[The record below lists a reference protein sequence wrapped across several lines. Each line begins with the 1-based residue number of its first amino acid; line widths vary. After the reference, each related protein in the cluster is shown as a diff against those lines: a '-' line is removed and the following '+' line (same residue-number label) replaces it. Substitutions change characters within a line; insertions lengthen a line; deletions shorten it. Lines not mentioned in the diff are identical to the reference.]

1 MFQLFQYDIALIK
14 IETPFKRFEG
24 GRKVIPICLLGD
36 SKIKVIDDLHFNQ
49 EITIIGMGDTNKKE
63 KKPLKLQ
70 YATVTRIPDKKCF
83 KKSYPKVSD
92 SRWLEPK
99 SLLIFE
105 TFRGVKNSG
114 FCVKVN
120 SILKSHSHVTVT
132 GKKLVILTAQSSSI
146 PLLKNAF
153 NIFFHSDA
161 KYMYFVASTGVGR
174 LVRCIIPTLS
184 HTLKPNK
191 VYLLS

>member
-1 MFQLFQYDIALIK
+1 MVAWSSEPKFNFYFSAAYENGILFQLFQYDIALIK

-120 SILKSHSHVTVT
+120 SILKSHSHVLNSHRE
-132 GKKLVILTAQSSSI
+132 K
-146 PLLKNAF
+146 
-153 NIFFHSDA
+153 
-161 KYMYFVASTGVGR
+161 VGNTHR
-174 LVRCIIPTLS
+174 T
-184 HTLKPNK
+184 K
-191 VYLLS
+191 

>member
-14 IETPFKRFEG
+14 IATPFKRFEG
-24 GRKVIPICLLGD
+24 GRKVIPICLLGN
-36 SKIKVIDDLHFNQ
+36 SNIKVIDDLHFNQ

-92 SRWLEPK
+92 SWGLEPK

-132 GKKLVILTAQSSSI
+132 GKKLVILTAQSESSI
-146 PLLKNAF
+146 PLLKNSF

-161 KYMYFVASTGVGR
+161 KYMYFVASTGVSFSHSPSYSKTKQS
-174 LVRCIIPTLS
+174 IPTVL
-184 HTLKPNK
+184 NIGI
-191 VYLLS
+191 